1 MVYEL
6 IIIIVASIFLTLVL
20 RKYLERRHKLTLYL
34 FIIFLNFVVALI
46 FSWLSKFLRLYS
58 GLEYLVDPLAPE
70 PMTVES
76 WFLLRIVSFRFTMIF
91 TIIALLYN
99 YILKINLFETE
110 ESTYSKIY
118 NYIIY
123 GYAGGSILY
132 MIIVY
137 IKGNYILDV
146 LTFVLI
152 LVYICMVNIPLMRS
166 CFQAYK
172 AVDDTSF
179 KRGFLSLFLMS
190 LSIILIFICQVID
203 RILMIMLNIIGY
215 TFFYFL
221 GWSFAI
227 VAIFFAY
234 FGYIKPKSKKE

>member
-6 IIIIVASIFLTLVL
+6 IIIIIASIFLFLVFK
-20 RKYLERRHKLTLYL
+20 KYLERRHKLTLYL
-34 FIIFLNFVVALI
+34 FIIFLNFVLALI
-46 FSWLSKFLRLYS
+46 FSWLSKVLRLYS
-58 GLEYLVDPLAPE
+58 GLEYLVDPLAAD

-76 WFLLRIVSFRFTMIF
+76 WFLLKIVSFRFTMIF
-91 TIIALLYN
+91 TVIALLYN

-110 ESTYSKIY
+110 ENKIY
-118 NYIIY
+118 DYIIY

-132 MIIVY
+132 MLIVY
-137 IKGNYILDV
+137 IKGNYLLDV
-146 LTFVLI
+146 LTFVLVLI
-152 LVYICMVNIPLMRS
+152 YICMVNIPLMRS
-166 CFQAYK
+166 CLQAYK
-172 AVDDTSF
+172 AVDDPSF

-190 LSIILIFICQVID
+190 LSIILVFICQIID

-221 GWSFAI
+221 GWSFALI
-227 VAIFFAY
+227 AIFFAY

>member
-6 IIIIVASIFLTLVL
+6 IIIIIASIFLYLVL

-34 FIIFLNFVVALI
+34 FIIFLNFVIALI
-46 FSWLSKFLRLYS
+46 FSWLSKLLRLYS
-58 GLEYLVDPLAPE
+58 GLDYLVDPSVPD
-70 PMTVES
+70 PMTFES
-76 WFLLRIVSFRFTMIF
+76 WFLLRIVSFRITMIF

-99 YILKINLFETE
+99 HILKINLFETE
-110 ESTYSKIY
+110 ENKIY
-118 NYIIY
+118 NYLIH

-137 IKGNYILDV
+137 IKGNNMLDL

-152 LVYICMVNIPLMRS
+152 LVYICLVMIPLMRS

-172 AVDDTSF
+172 AVDDPSF
-179 KRGFLSLFLMS
+179 KRGFISLFLMA

-203 RILMIMLNIIGY
+203 RILMITLNIIGY

-234 FGYIKPKSKKE
+234 FGYINPKSKKE

>member
-1 MVYEL
+1 V
-6 IIIIVASIFLTLVL
+6 I
-20 RKYLERRHKLTLYL
+20 
-34 FIIFLNFVVALI
+34 ALI
-46 FSWLSKFLRLYS
+46 FSWLSKVLRLYS
-58 GLEYLVDPLAPE
+58 GLEYLVDPSVPD

-76 WFLLRIVSFRFTMIF
+76 WFLLRIVSFRITMIF

-99 YILKINLFETE
+99 YILKINLFEAE
-110 ESTYSKIY
+110 ENKIY

-123 GYAGGSILY
+123 GYAGGSVLY

-137 IKGNYILDV
+137 IKGSFILDL

-152 LVYICMVNIPLMRS
+152 LIYICLVMIPLMIS

-172 AVDDTSF
+172 AVDDPSF
-179 KRGFLSLFLMS
+179 KRGFISLFSMA

-203 RILMIMLNIIGY
+203 RILMITLNIIGY

-234 FGYIKPKSKKE
+234 FGYINPKSKKE

>member
-6 IIIIVASIFLTLVL
+6 IIIIIASIFLTFVL

-58 GLEYLVDPLAPE
+58 GLEYLLDPLAPD

-91 TIIALLYN
+91 TIVALLYN

-166 CFQAYK
+166 CLQAYK
-172 AVDDTSF
+172 AVDDISF
-179 KRGFLSLFLMS
+179 KRGFLSLFFMS

>member
-6 IIIIVASIFLTLVL
+6 VIIIIASIFLSLVF

-46 FSWLSKFLRLYS
+46 FSWLSKVLRLYS
-58 GLEYLVDPLAPE
+58 GLEYLVDPSVPD

-91 TIIALLYN
+91 TVIALLYN
-99 YILKINLFETE
+99 HILKINLFEAE
-110 ESTYSKIY
+110 DSTSYKIY
-118 NYIIY
+118 NYVIY

-132 MIIVY
+132 MLIVY
-137 IKGNYILDV
+137 IKGNYILDL

-152 LVYICMVNIPLMRS
+152 LIYICLVMIPLMRS
-166 CFQAYK
+166 CLEAYK
-172 AVDDTSF
+172 AVDDSSF
-179 KRGFLSLFLMS
+179 KRGFISLFLMA
-190 LSIILIFICQVID
+190 LSIILIFVCQVID
-203 RILMIMLNIIGY
+203 RILMIILDIIGY

-234 FGYIKPKSKKE
+234 FGYISPKSKKE

>member
-6 IIIIVASIFLTLVL
+6 IIIIIASIFLTFVF

-58 GLEYLVDPLAPE
+58 GLEYLVDPLAPD

-91 TIIALLYN
+91 TIVALLYN

-123 GYAGGSILY
+123 GYAGGSILC
-132 MIIVY
+132 ISKEI
-137 IKGNYILDV
+137 
-146 LTFVLI
+146 TF
-152 LVYICMVNIPLMRS
+152 R
-166 CFQAYK
+166 
-172 AVDDTSF
+172 
-179 KRGFLSLFLMS
+179 
-190 LSIILIFICQVID
+190 IFIF
-203 RILMIMLNIIGY
+203 ILYAAFYNTHFHNISIQER
-215 TFFYFL
+215 
-221 GWSFAI
+221 
-227 VAIFFAY
+227 
-234 FGYIKPKSKKE
+234 KH